1 MGGIGEHAPQDNPRH
16 HRAHLNE
23 GVHDASRR
31 VPNERQQ
38 QKARGRNGK
47 RHRVD
52 TGEVG
57 QLAHDERRHEQ
68 TGDGRRTRPE
78 RCLLERAQGY
88 VLQAG
93 NLQHEAAH
101 EAEDR
106 RAKDRMPQ
114 IAEERPR
121 HSGIERPP
129 AVLLAP
135 QDKGAL
141 RSEGRC
147 EEERRGQGKHDRAGK
162 QRGDKVEHEARTVAQ
177 RHVQIHLT
185 QIERGG
191 EPRPEERHEHIAAS
205 QQSPGHSQPHRDLGS
220 LYGIGEARDHGE
232 HEHTAQQKRNGGD
245 EKCPFERPRSG
256 QAPLRSEA
264 PDHANAQSADPDAR
278 RHGAGRENDV
288 AVMTDC
294 QRDGRERGG
303 MKGHET
309 EYEVEGIAAE
319 KDGASALQTA
329 QYVSYVIHKSLP
341 TPV

>member
-1 MGGIGEHAPQDNPRH
+1 M
-16 HRAHLNE
+16 
-23 GVHDASRR
+23 
-31 VPNERQQ
+31 
-38 QKARGRNGK
+38 
-47 RHRVD
+47 
-52 TGEVG
+52 
-57 QLAHDERRHEQ
+57 
-68 TGDGRRTRPE
+68 
-78 RCLLERAQGY
+78 
-88 VLQAG
+88 
-93 NLQHEAAH
+93 
-101 EAEDR
+101 
-106 RAKDRMPQ
+106 
-114 IAEERPR
+114 
-121 HSGIERPP
+121 
-129 AVLLAP
+129 
-135 QDKGAL
+135 
-141 RSEGRC
+141 
-147 EEERRGQGKHDRAGK
+147 
-162 QRGDKVEHEARTVAQ
+162 
-177 RHVQIHLT
+177 T

-329 QYVSYVIHKSLP
+329 QYVSYVIHRSLP